1 MNNQVS
7 DTDSGL
13 FIFRYKKTKYNQQIE
28 ALVKELKKKIADYS
42 YSSLC
47 SVFNFKTNYYIHFY
61 IGSDVQLKPVKVE
74 LQ

>member
-28 ALVKELKKKIADYS
+28 ALVKELKKKNRKSKQKCD
-42 YSSLC
+42 
-47 SVFNFKTNYYIHFY
+47 
-61 IGSDVQLKPVKVE
+61 
-74 LQ
+74 

>member
-28 ALVKELKKKIADYS
+28 ALVKELKKKIAKANKN
-42 YSSLC
+42 
-47 SVFNFKTNYYIHFY
+47 VINTFGH
-61 IGSDVQLKPVKVE
+61 
-74 LQ
+74 